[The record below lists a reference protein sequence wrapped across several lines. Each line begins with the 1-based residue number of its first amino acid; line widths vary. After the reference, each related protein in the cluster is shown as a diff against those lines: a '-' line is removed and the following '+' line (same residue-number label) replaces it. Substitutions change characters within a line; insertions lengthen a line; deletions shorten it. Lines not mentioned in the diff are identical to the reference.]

1 MNFMIVIYEILLALL
16 LFIIMEVIKN
26 KTKEDSLIY
35 LFPNIYIILVASI
48 FTSLKNY
55 TLIILILYLL
65 LDIINTYVLTQKESL
80 IEDSIYFKNILIT
93 FIIGL
98 IIYNFYLLPV
108 DNAFFNINEF
118 KNFIWMLVI
127 LYLYQLFK
135 NSNIKD
141 KKIIKNNYDK
151 HFKEYVILNYAK
163 FKNKYSYLIKVKN
176 KDIENVLY
184 SMLIYESLVN
194 SGLNK
199 YLKRIRNRIN
209 QVNIYGIMN
218 VNSNHFITDEESI
231 VIVKDKLVKKYHHL
245 KKDSNTLELI
255 KVKYQDKESIFEIKK
270 ILKIIED
277 FNKQFF
283 MIE

>member
-1 MNFMIVIYEILLALL
+1 MNFMIIIYEILLALL
-16 LFIIMEVIKN
+16 LFIMMEVIKN

-65 LDIINTYVLTQKESL
+65 LDIINTYVLSQKESL

-118 KNFIWMLVI
+118 KNFIWVLVI

-135 NSNIKD
+135 NSNMKD

-163 FKNKYSYLIKVKN
+163 FKNRYSYLIKVKN

-245 KKDSNTLELI
+245 KKDINTLELI
-255 KVKYQDKESIFEIKK
+255 KVKYQDKESIFEINK

-277 FNKQFF
+277 FNK
-283 MIE
+283 

>member
-16 LFIIMEVIKN
+16 LFIMMEVIKN

-35 LFPNIYIILVASI
+35 LFPNIYLILVASV

-65 LDIINTYVLTQKESL
+65 FDIINTYVLSQKESL

-118 KNFIWMLVI
+118 KNFIWVLVI

-163 FKNKYSYLIKVKN
+163 FKNKYSYLIKIKN

-245 KKDSNTLELI
+245 KKDCNTLELI
-255 KVKYQDKESIFEIKK
+255 KVKYQDKESILEIKK

-277 FNKQFF
+277 FNK
-283 MIE
+283 

>member
-16 LFIIMEVIKN
+16 LFIMMEVIKN

-65 LDIINTYVLTQKESL
+65 LDIINTYVLSQKESL

-118 KNFIWMLVI
+118 KNFIWILVI

-163 FKNKYSYLIKVKN
+163 FKNRYSYLIKVKN

-209 QVNIYGIMN
+209 QVNIYGI
-218 VNSNHFITDEESI
+218 NSNHFITDEESI
-231 VIVKDKLVKKYHHL
+231 VIVKDKLVKKYYHL

-277 FNKQFF
+277 FNK
-283 MIE
+283 

>member
-1 MNFMIVIYEILLALL
+1 MNFTIVIYEILLALL
-16 LFIIMEVIKN
+16 LFIMMEVIKK

-48 FTSLKNY
+48 FNSLKNY

-65 LDIINTYVLTQKESL
+65 LDIINTYVLSQKESL

-118 KNFIWMLVI
+118 KNFIWVLVI

-163 FKNKYSYLIKVKN
+163 FKNRYSYLIKVKN

-184 SMLIYESLVN
+184 SMLIYENL
-194 SGLNK
+194 LNHGISK
-199 YLKRIRNRIN
+199 YLKKIRNRIN

-245 KKDSNTLELI
+245 KKDCNYLELI

-277 FNKQFF
+277 FNK
-283 MIE
+283 

>member
-1 MNFMIVIYEILLALL
+1 MNFIIVIYEILLVLL
-16 LFIIMEVIKN
+16 LFIIMEVIKK

-35 LFPNIYIILVASI
+35 LFPNIYIIIIASI

-65 LDIINTYVLTQKESL
+65 LDIINTYVLSQKESL

-98 IIYNFYLLPV
+98 VIYNFYLLPV

-118 KNFIWMLVI
+118 KNFIWVLVI

-135 NSNIKD
+135 NSNVKD

-151 HFKEYVILNYAK
+151 HFQEYVILNYAK

-184 SMLIYESLVN
+184 SMLIYEKLLN

-199 YLKRIRNRIN
+199 YLKRIKNRIN

-218 VNSNHFITDEESI
+218 VSSNHFITDEESI
-231 VIVKDKLVKKYHHL
+231 VIVKDKLVNKYHRL
-245 KKDSNTLELI
+245 KKECNTLELI
-255 KVKYQDKESIFEIKK
+255 KVKYQDKESILEINK

-277 FNKQFF
+277 FNK
-283 MIE
+283 

>member
-1 MNFMIVIYEILLALL
+1 MNFFIVIYEILLALL
-16 LFIIMEVIKN
+16 LFILVEVIKN

-35 LFPNIYIILVASI
+35 LFPNIYLILVASV

-65 LDIINTYVLTQKESL
+65 FDIINTYVLSQKESL

-118 KNFIWMLVI
+118 KNFIWVLVI

-135 NSNIKD
+135 NSNMKD

-245 KKDSNTLELI
+245 KKDCNTLELI
-255 KVKYQDKESIFEIKK
+255 KVKYQDKESILEIKK

-277 FNKQFF
+277 FNK
-283 MIE
+283 

>member
-1 MNFMIVIYEILLALL
+1 MNFFIVIYEILLALL
-16 LFIIMEVIKN
+16 LFIMMEVIKN

-35 LFPNIYIILVASI
+35 LFPNIYLILVASV

-65 LDIINTYVLTQKESL
+65 FDIINTYVLSQKESL

-118 KNFIWMLVI
+118 KNFIWVLVI

-163 FKNKYSYLIKVKN
+163 FKNRYSYLIKVKN

-194 SGLNK
+194 SGLSK
-199 YLKRIRNRIN
+199 CLKRIRNRIN

-245 KKDSNTLELI
+245 KKDCNTLELI

-277 FNKQFF
+277 FNK
-283 MIE
+283 

>member
-1 MNFMIVIYEILLALL
+1 MNFTIVIYEILLALL
-16 LFIIMEVIKN
+16 LFIMMEVIKK

-65 LDIINTYVLTQKESL
+65 LDIINTYVLSQKESL

-118 KNFIWMLVI
+118 KNFIWVLVI

-163 FKNKYSYLIKVKN
+163 LKNRYSYLIKVKN

-194 SGLNK
+194 SGLSK
-199 YLKRIRNRIN
+199 YFKRIRNRIN

-245 KKDSNTLELI
+245 KKDCNTLELI
-255 KVKYQDKESIFEIKK
+255 KVKYQDKESIFEINK

-277 FNKQFF
+277 FNK
-283 MIE
+283 

>member
-1 MNFMIVIYEILLALL
+1 MNFMTFIYEILLALL
-16 LFIIMEVIKN
+16 LFIMMEVIKN

-65 LDIINTYVLTQKESL
+65 LDIINTYVLSQKESL

-118 KNFIWMLVI
+118 KNFIWVLVI

-151 HFKEYVILNYAK
+151 HFQEYVILNYAK
-163 FKNKYSYLIKVKN
+163 FKNRYSYLIKVKN

-194 SGLNK
+194 SGLSK

-255 KVKYQDKESIFEIKK
+255 KVKYQDKESIFEINK

-277 FNKQFF
+277 FNK
-283 MIE
+283 

>member
-1 MNFMIVIYEILLALL
+1 MNFTIVIYEILLALL
-16 LFIIMEVIKN
+16 LFIVMEVIKN

-35 LFPNIYIILVASI
+35 LFPNIYLILVASI

-65 LDIINTYVLTQKESL
+65 LDIINTYVLSQKESL

-118 KNFIWMLVI
+118 KNFIWVVVI

-163 FKNKYSYLIKVKN
+163 FKNRYSYLIKVKN

-194 SGLNK
+194 SGLSK
-199 YLKRIRNRIN
+199 YFKRIRNRIN

-277 FNKQFF
+277 FNK
-283 MIE
+283 

>member
-108 DNAFFNINEF
+108 DNAFFNINDF
-118 KNFIWMLVI
+118 KNFIWVLVI

-277 FNKQFF
+277 FNK
-283 MIE
+283 

>member
-16 LFIIMEVIKN
+16 LFIMMEVIKK

-65 LDIINTYVLTQKESL
+65 LDIINTYVLSQKESL

-118 KNFIWMLVI
+118 KNFVWMLVI

-135 NSNIKD
+135 NSNMKD

-163 FKNKYSYLIKVKN
+163 FKNRYSYLIKVKN

-194 SGLNK
+194 SGLSK

-218 VNSNHFITDEESI
+218 INSNHFITDEESI

-255 KVKYQDKESIFEIKK
+255 KVKYQDKESIFEINK

-277 FNKQFF
+277 FNK
-283 MIE
+283 

>member
-16 LFIIMEVIKN
+16 LFIMMEVIKN

-65 LDIINTYVLTQKESL
+65 FDIINTYVLSQKESL

-118 KNFIWMLVI
+118 KNFIWVLVI

-151 HFKEYVILNYAK
+151 HFQEYVILNYAK
-163 FKNKYSYLIKVKN
+163 FKNRYSYLIKVKN

-184 SMLIYESLVN
+184 SMLIYENL
-194 SGLNK
+194 LNHGISK
-199 YLKRIRNRIN
+199 YLKKIRNRIN

-277 FNKQFF
+277 FNK
-283 MIE
+283 

>member
-1 MNFMIVIYEILLALL
+1 MNFMTFIYEILLALL
-16 LFIIMEVIKN
+16 LFIMMEVIKN

-65 LDIINTYVLTQKESL
+65 FDIINTYVLSQKESL

-98 IIYNFYLLPV
+98 IIYNLYLLPV
-108 DNAFFNINEF
+108 NNAFFNINEF
-118 KNFIWMLVI
+118 KNFIWILVI

-277 FNKQFF
+277 FNK
-283 MIE
+283 

>member
-1 MNFMIVIYEILLALL
+1 MNFMIIIYEILLALL
-16 LFIIMEVIKN
+16 LFIMMEVIKN

-65 LDIINTYVLTQKESL
+65 LDIINTYVLSQKESL

-118 KNFIWMLVI
+118 KNFIWVLVI

-163 FKNKYSYLIKVKN
+163 FKNRYSYLIKVKN

-277 FNKQFF
+277 FNK
-283 MIE
+283 

>member
-65 LDIINTYVLTQKESL
+65 LDIINTYVLSQKESL

-108 DNAFFNINEF
+108 DNAFFNINDF
-118 KNFIWMLVI
+118 KNFIWVLVI

-135 NSNIKD
+135 NSNMKD

-277 FNKQFF
+277 FNK
-283 MIE
+283 

>member
-1 MNFMIVIYEILLALL
+1 MNFFIVIYEILLALL
-16 LFIIMEVIKN
+16 LFIMMEVIKN

-35 LFPNIYIILVASI
+35 LFPNIYLILVASV

-65 LDIINTYVLTQKESL
+65 FDIINTYVLSQKESL

-118 KNFIWMLVI
+118 KNFIWVLVI

-163 FKNKYSYLIKVKN
+163 FKNRYSYLIKVKN

-245 KKDSNTLELI
+245 KKDCNTLELI
-255 KVKYQDKESIFEIKK
+255 KVKYQDKESILEIKK

-277 FNKQFF
+277 FNK
-283 MIE
+283 

>member
-1 MNFMIVIYEILLALL
+1 MNFFIVIYEILLALL
-16 LFIIMEVIKN
+16 LFIMMEVIKN

-35 LFPNIYIILVASI
+35 LFPNIYLILVASV

-65 LDIINTYVLTQKESL
+65 FDIINTYVLSQKESL

-118 KNFIWMLVI
+118 KNFIWVLVI

-163 FKNKYSYLIKVKN
+163 FKNRYSYLIKVKN

-194 SGLNK
+194 SGLSK
-199 YLKRIRNRIN
+199 CLKRIRNRIN

-245 KKDSNTLELI
+245 KKDCNTLELI
-255 KVKYQDKESIFEIKK
+255 KVKYQDKESIFEINK

-277 FNKQFF
+277 FNK
-283 MIE
+283 

>member
-16 LFIIMEVIKN
+16 LFIMMEVIKK

-65 LDIINTYVLTQKESL
+65 LDIINTYVLSQKESL

-108 DNAFFNINEF
+108 DNAFFNINDF
-118 KNFIWMLVI
+118 KNFIWVLII

-135 NSNIKD
+135 NSNMKD

-151 HFKEYVILNYAK
+151 HFQEYVILNYAK
-163 FKNKYSYLIKVKN
+163 FKNKYGYLIKV
-176 KDIENVLY
+176 
-184 SMLIYESLVN
+184 
-194 SGLNK
+194 
-199 YLKRIRNRIN
+199 N

-245 KKDSNTLELI
+245 KKSCNTLELI
-255 KVKYQDKESIFEIKK
+255 KVKYQDKESIFEINK

-277 FNKQFF
+277 FNK
-283 MIE
+283 

>member
-1 MNFMIVIYEILLALL
+1 MNFFIVIYEILLALL
-16 LFIIMEVIKN
+16 LFIMMEVIKN

-35 LFPNIYIILVASI
+35 LFPNIYLILVASV

-65 LDIINTYVLTQKESL
+65 LDIINTYVLSQKESL

-118 KNFIWMLVI
+118 KNFIWVLVI

-245 KKDSNTLELI
+245 KKDCNTLELI
-255 KVKYQDKESIFEIKK
+255 KVKYQDKESILEIKK

-277 FNKQFF
+277 FNK
-283 MIE
+283 

>member
-1 MNFMIVIYEILLALL
+1 MNFFIVIYEILLALL
-16 LFIIMEVIKN
+16 LFILVEVIKN

-65 LDIINTYVLTQKESL
+65 FDIINTYVLSQKESL

-118 KNFIWMLVI
+118 KNFIWVLVI

-151 HFKEYVILNYAK
+151 HFQEYVILNYAK
-163 FKNKYSYLIKVKN
+163 LKNRYSYLIKVKN

-194 SGLNK
+194 SGLSK

-245 KKDSNTLELI
+245 KKDCNTLELI
-255 KVKYQDKESIFEIKK
+255 KVKYQDKESILEIKK

-277 FNKQFF
+277 FNK
-283 MIE
+283 

>member
-1 MNFMIVIYEILLALL
+1 MNFTTFIYEILLTLL
-16 LFIIMEVIKN
+16 LFIVMGVIKK

-65 LDIINTYVLTQKESL
+65 LDIINTYVLSQKESL

-118 KNFIWMLVI
+118 KNFIWILVI

-135 NSNIKD
+135 NSNMKD

-163 FKNKYSYLIKVKN
+163 FKNRYSYLIKVKN

-194 SGLNK
+194 SGLSK
-199 YLKRIRNRIN
+199 YFKRIRNRIN

-218 VNSNHFITDEESI
+218 INSNHFITDEESI

-255 KVKYQDKESIFEIKK
+255 KVKYQDKESILEINK

-277 FNKQFF
+277 FNK
-283 MIE
+283 

>member
-1 MNFMIVIYEILLALL
+1 MNFTTFIYEILLTLL
-16 LFIIMEVIKN
+16 LFIVMGVIKK

-48 FTSLKNY
+48 LTSLKNY

-65 LDIINTYVLTQKESL
+65 LDIINTYVLSQKESL

-118 KNFIWMLVI
+118 KNFIWVLVI

-135 NSNIKD
+135 NSNMKD

-163 FKNKYSYLIKVKN
+163 FKNRYSYLIKVKN

-194 SGLNK
+194 SGLSK
-199 YLKRIRNRIN
+199 YFKRIRNRIN

-255 KVKYQDKESIFEIKK
+255 KVKYQDKESIVEINK
-270 ILKIIED
+270 ILKIIEN
-277 FNKQFF
+277 FNK
-283 MIE
+283 

>member
-1 MNFMIVIYEILLALL
+1 MNFTIVIYEILLAVL
-16 LFIIMEVIKN
+16 LFIMMEVIKK

-48 FTSLKNY
+48 FNSLKNY

-65 LDIINTYVLTQKESL
+65 FDIINTYILSQKESL

-108 DNAFFNINEF
+108 DNAFFNIDEF
-118 KNFIWMLVI
+118 KNFIWVLVI

-163 FKNKYSYLIKVKN
+163 FKNRYSYLIKVKN

-194 SGLNK
+194 SGLSK

-245 KKDSNTLELI
+245 KKDINTLELI
-255 KVKYQDKESIFEIKK
+255 KVKYQDKESIFEINK

-277 FNKQFF
+277 FNK
-283 MIE
+283 

>member
-1 MNFMIVIYEILLALL
+1 MNFTTFIYEILLTLL
-16 LFIIMEVIKN
+16 LFIVMGVIKK

-65 LDIINTYVLTQKESL
+65 LDIINTYVLSQKESL

-118 KNFIWMLVI
+118 KNFIWILVI

-135 NSNIKD
+135 NSNMKD

-163 FKNKYSYLIKVKN
+163 FKNRYSYLIKVKN

-194 SGLNK
+194 SGLSK
-199 YLKRIRNRIN
+199 YFKRIRNRIN

-218 VNSNHFITDEESI
+218 INSNHFITDEESI

-255 KVKYQDKESIFEIKK
+255 KVKYQDKESILEINK

>member
-1 MNFMIVIYEILLALL
+1 MNFFIVIYEILLALL
-16 LFIIMEVIKN
+16 LFIMMEVIKN

-35 LFPNIYIILVASI
+35 LFPNIYLILVASV

-65 LDIINTYVLTQKESL
+65 FDIINTYVLSQKESL

-118 KNFIWMLVI
+118 KNFIWVLVI

-245 KKDSNTLELI
+245 KKDCNTLELI
-255 KVKYQDKESIFEIKK
+255 KVKYQDKESILEIKK

-277 FNKQFF
+277 FNK
-283 MIE
+283 

>member
-1 MNFMIVIYEILLALL
+1 MNFMTFIYEILLALL
-16 LFIIMEVIKN
+16 LFIMMEVIKN

-65 LDIINTYVLTQKESL
+65 LDIINTYVLSQKESL

-118 KNFIWMLVI
+118 KNFIWVLVI

-151 HFKEYVILNYAK
+151 YFQEYVILNYAK
-163 FKNKYSYLIKVKN
+163 FKNRYSYLIKVKN

-194 SGLNK
+194 SGLSK

-245 KKDSNTLELI
+245 KKDCNTLELI

-277 FNKQFF
+277 FNK
-283 MIE
+283 

>member
-1 MNFMIVIYEILLALL
+1 MNFTTFIYEILLTLL
-16 LFIIMEVIKN
+16 LFIVMGVIKK

-65 LDIINTYVLTQKESL
+65 LDIINTYVLSQKESL

-108 DNAFFNINEF
+108 DNAFFNINDF
-118 KNFIWMLVI
+118 KNFIWVLVI

-135 NSNIKD
+135 NSNMKD

-255 KVKYQDKESIFEIKK
+255 KVKYQDKESIFEINK

-277 FNKQFF
+277 FNK
-283 MIE
+283 

>member
-1 MNFMIVIYEILLALL
+1 MNFFIVIYEILLALL
-16 LFIIMEVIKN
+16 LFIMMEVIKN

-35 LFPNIYIILVASI
+35 LFPNIYLILVASV

-65 LDIINTYVLTQKESL
+65 LDIINTYVLSQKESL

-118 KNFIWMLVI
+118 KNFIWVLVI

-245 KKDSNTLELI
+245 KKDCNTLELI

-277 FNKQFF
+277 FNK
-283 MIE
+283 

>member
-65 LDIINTYVLTQKESL
+65 LDIINTYVLSQKESL

-118 KNFIWMLVI
+118 KNFIWVLVI

-135 NSNIKD
+135 NSNMKD

-255 KVKYQDKESIFEIKK
+255 KVKYQDKESIFEINK

-277 FNKQFF
+277 FNK
-283 MIE
+283 

>member
-1 MNFMIVIYEILLALL
+1 MNFMIIIYEILLALL
-16 LFIIMEVIKN
+16 LFIMMEVIKN

-65 LDIINTYVLTQKESL
+65 FDIINTYVLSQKESL

-118 KNFIWMLVI
+118 KNFIWILVI

-163 FKNKYSYLIKVKN
+163 LKNRYSYLIKVKN

-245 KKDSNTLELI
+245 KKNINTLELI
-255 KVKYQDKESIFEIKK
+255 KVKYQDKESILEINK

-277 FNKQFF
+277 FNK
-283 MIE
+283 

>member
-1 MNFMIVIYEILLALL
+1 MNFMTFIYEILLALL
-16 LFIIMEVIKN
+16 LFIMMEVIKK

-65 LDIINTYVLTQKESL
+65 LDIINTYVLSQKESL

-118 KNFIWMLVI
+118 KNFIWVLVI

-141 KKIIKNNYDK
+141 KKI
-151 HFKEYVILNYAK
+151 
-163 FKNKYSYLIKVKN
+163 
-176 KDIENVLY
+176 
-184 SMLIYESLVN
+184 
-194 SGLNK
+194 
-199 YLKRIRNRIN
+199 
-209 QVNIYGIMN
+209 
-218 VNSNHFITDEESI
+218 
-231 VIVKDKLVKKYHHL
+231 
-245 KKDSNTLELI
+245 
-255 KVKYQDKESIFEIKK
+255 
-270 ILKIIED
+270 
-277 FNKQFF
+277 
-283 MIE
+283 

>member
-1 MNFMIVIYEILLALL
+1 MNFFIVIYEILLALL
-16 LFIIMEVIKN
+16 LFIMMEVIKN

-35 LFPNIYIILVASI
+35 LFPNIYLILVASV

-65 LDIINTYVLTQKESL
+65 FDIINTYVLSQKESL

-118 KNFIWMLVI
+118 KNFIWILVI

-163 FKNKYSYLIKVKN
+163 FKNRYSYLIKVKN

-245 KKDSNTLELI
+245 KKDCNYLELI
-255 KVKYQDKESIFEIKK
+255 KVKYQDKESIFEINK

-277 FNKQFF
+277 FNK
-283 MIE
+283 

>member
-16 LFIIMEVIKN
+16 LFILVEVIKK

-65 LDIINTYVLTQKESL
+65 LDIINTYVLSQKESL

-118 KNFIWMLVI
+118 KNFIWVLVI

-184 SMLIYESLVN
+184 SMLIYENL
-194 SGLNK
+194 LNHGISK
-199 YLKRIRNRIN
+199 YLKKIRNRIN

-255 KVKYQDKESIFEIKK
+255 KVKYQDKESIFEINK

-277 FNKQFF
+277 FNK
-283 MIE
+283 

>member
-16 LFIIMEVIKN
+16 LFIMMEVIKN

-35 LFPNIYIILVASI
+35 LFPNIYLILVASV

-65 LDIINTYVLTQKESL
+65 LDIINTYVLSQKESL

-118 KNFIWMLVI
+118 KNFIWVLVI

-135 NSNIKD
+135 NSNMKD
-141 KKIIKNNYDK
+141 KKIIKDNHDK
-151 HFKEYVILNYAK
+151 HFQEYVILNYAK

-184 SMLIYESLVN
+184 SMIIYESLVN
-194 SGLNK
+194 SGLSK

-245 KKDSNTLELI
+245 KKDCNYLELI

-277 FNKQFF
+277 FNK
-283 MIE
+283 

>member
-16 LFIIMEVIKN
+16 LFIMMEVIKK

-65 LDIINTYVLTQKESL
+65 LDIINTYVLSQKESL

-108 DNAFFNINEF
+108 DNAFFNINDF
-118 KNFIWMLVI
+118 KNFIWVLVI

-151 HFKEYVILNYAK
+151 YFQEYVILNYAK
-163 FKNKYSYLIKVKN
+163 FKNRYSYLIKVKN

-194 SGLNK
+194 SGLSK

-255 KVKYQDKESIFEIKK
+255 KVKYQDKESIFEINK

-277 FNKQFF
+277 FNK
-283 MIE
+283 

>member
-1 MNFMIVIYEILLALL
+1 MNFMIIIYEILLALL
-16 LFIIMEVIKN
+16 LFIMMEVIKN

-35 LFPNIYIILVASI
+35 LFPNIYLILVASV

-65 LDIINTYVLTQKESL
+65 FDIINTYVLSQKESL

-118 KNFIWMLVI
+118 KNFIWVLVI

-135 NSNIKD
+135 NSNMKD

-184 SMLIYESLVN
+184 SMLIYENL
-194 SGLNK
+194 LNHGISK
-199 YLKRIRNRIN
+199 YLKKIRNRIN

-277 FNKQFF
+277 FNK
-283 MIE
+283 